1 MMVII
6 DIVLTF
12 SVALLN
18 ILIICLYSMFRE
30 KVHIFWLNSIVSI
43 ILAPFFFF
51 AAIYPMLIEFWLKNF
66 WKYNVA
72 VGAVTAMTTYLIF
85 GFVNRKKMERHF
97 NRWNHGKK

>member
-12 SVALLN
+12 LVALLN
-18 ILIICLYSMFRE
+18 IFIFRLYSMFRE
-30 KVHIFWLNSIVSI
+30 KVHIFWLNNIVSI
-43 ILAPFFFF
+43 VLAPFFFF
-51 AAIYPMLIEFWLKNF
+51 AAIYPMLIEFWLRGF
-66 WKYNVA
+66 WKYNVV
-72 VGAVTAMTTYLIF
+72 VGTVTAMSTYLII